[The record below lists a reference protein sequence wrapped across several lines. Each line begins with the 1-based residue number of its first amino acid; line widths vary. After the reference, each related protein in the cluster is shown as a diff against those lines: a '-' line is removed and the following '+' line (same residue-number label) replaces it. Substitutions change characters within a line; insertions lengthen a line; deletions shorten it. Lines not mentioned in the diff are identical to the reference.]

1 MSLRSTLCVARKM
14 SAALTVRST
23 TKAKSRSTGWNAES
37 SRTGRARVA
46 FAFGSGIFSRITSK
60 ATSGPSASSVSSARG
75 CNSPKCPST
84 FCGPIWIVPERPGW
98 NHGGPPGTTWSA
110 CAGAPAAAST
120 ASASALASKASTS
133 RAGAVG
139 LGGGAA
145 PRPPGAGALGAR
157 APHAARRGQL
167 VLRTVAAKDLSDLE
181 QRHVGEAAVGVL
193 LRRGD
198 EPGNETRPHVGQVR
212 RNGIGERKL
221 GFPAAAQLGL
231 RPAEEGPGHPFDH
244 AARGERALGFAR
256 AQLDGREHWLAR
268 RLAPVEGRRRNA
280 LDTENANDLLHQPAL
295 PAALPPPRR
304 NGDSQGLAA
313 AGDGEAEMAEHA
325 LGLAPVGVEAGQPRQ
340 FVERKIDDARGYLRR
355 ARDHDLRG
363 IA

>member
-1 MSLRSTLCVARKM
+1 
-14 SAALTVRST
+14 
-23 TKAKSRSTGWNAES
+23 
-37 SRTGRARVA
+37 
-46 FAFGSGIFSRITSK
+46 
-60 ATSGPSASSVSSARG
+60 G

-133 RAGAVG
+133 RAGADQWRPMP
-139 LGGGAA
+139 LALAIPPPTPPRAA
-145 PRPPGAGALGAR
+145 G
-157 APHAARRGQL
+157 RGQL
-167 VLRTVAAKDLSDLE
+167 VLRTVAAKGLSDLE

-221 GFPAAAQLGL
+221 GFPAAEQLGL
-231 RPAEEGPGHPFDH
+231 RLGEEGPGHRFDH

-256 AQLDGREHWLAR
+256 AQLDGREHWL
-268 RLAPVEGRRRNA
+268 
-280 LDTENANDLLHQPAL
+280 
-295 PAALPPPRR
+295 
-304 NGDSQGLAA
+304 
-313 AGDGEAEMAEHA
+313 
-325 LGLAPVGVEAGQPRQ
+325 
-340 FVERKIDDARGYLRR
+340 
-355 ARDHDLRG
+355 
-363 IA
+363 